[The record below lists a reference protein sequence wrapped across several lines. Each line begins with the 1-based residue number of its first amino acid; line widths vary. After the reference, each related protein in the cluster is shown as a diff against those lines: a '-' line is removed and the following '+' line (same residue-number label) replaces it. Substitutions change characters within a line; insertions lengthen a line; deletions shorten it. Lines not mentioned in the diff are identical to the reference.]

1 MVSRSNHSGASSS
14 LLIPLALG
22 AGFFFAGRA
31 AVRRRRWMDMIGRV
45 VLITGGSRGLGLLLA
60 RQFGRLGARVAICA
74 RDMDELDRAVTD
86 LTAHGIEVLA
96 QHCDLLSEEQVK
108 RTVECVTNYFGRID

>member
-1 MVSRSNHSGASSS
+1 
-14 LLIPLALG
+14 
-22 AGFFFAGRA
+22 
-31 AVRRRRWMDMIGRV
+31 MDMTGRV

-86 LTAHGIEVLA
+86 LTAHGVEVLA
-96 QHCDLLSEEQVK
+96 KRCDLLPKK
-108 RTVECVTNYFGRID
+108 RSGGPSSASPTTSAGSTSS